1 MLSALLQGCELDLS
15 GGALAGSGTVTAG
28 NAGGEPTRSFRD
40 PLDRRGFLA
49 ARLGLASVLRP
60 LCSSA
65 GSWGSVL
72 SQERIMPSKPS
83 VPRALT
89 RAPWRNYDT
98 SRFTL
103 ALRNAKEPNDCLGA
117 SPQHEDVAAGP
128 ALGPWRAKGAPQ
140 GSLLVERGD
149 GDPWTSFASW
159 LGMGPRAQACWQW
172 DSRDMPW
179 IGGAGGTPTGR
190 QLAQRQLFLA
200 DSSGAALAS
209 GPPLLGHPS

>member
-1 MLSALLQGCELDLS
+1 
-15 GGALAGSGTVTAG
+15 
-28 NAGGEPTRSFRD
+28 
-40 PLDRRGFLA
+40 
-49 ARLGLASVLRP
+49 
-60 LCSSA
+60 
-65 GSWGSVL
+65 
-72 SQERIMPSKPS
+72 MPSKPS

-159 LGMGPRAQACWQW
+159 LGMGPRA
-172 DSRDMPW
+172 
-179 IGGAGGTPTGR
+179 
-190 QLAQRQLFLA
+190 
-200 DSSGAALAS
+200 
-209 GPPLLGHPS
+209 